1 MEVKINKEIRDYTES
16 VYFGLSLR
24 QFIFSILACGMAV
37 VLYFVFRP
45 YFGIET
51 LSWLCILGAA
61 PFAAIG
67 FIKYNGMNAEEFLL
81 AYIRSEFLTPKEL
94 VFNPTNYYY
103 ELLKGR
109 IGDEKKDEKEIYS
122 NRIKK
127 NLYHQ
132 KECKIVFQLKLY
144 IKMEY
149 LRQVKISLVNVLDL
163 LILTMQSH
171 LGQIRKQC
179 F

>member
-45 YFGIET
+45 YFGIEI

-103 ELLKGR
+103 EILKGR
-109 IGDEKKDEKEIYS
+109 IGDEKKDE
-122 NRIKK
+122 NNKK
-127 NLYHQ
+127 SIQ
-132 KECKIVFQLKLY
+132 
-144 IKMEY
+144 
-149 LRQVKISLVNVLDL
+149 
-163 LILTMQSH
+163 T
-171 LGQIRKQC
+171 G
-179 F
+179 

>member
-37 VLYFVFRP
+37 VLYFIFRP
-45 YFGIET
+45 CFGIET

-67 FIKYNGMNAEEFLL
+67 FIKYNGMNAEEFVL
-81 AYIRSEFLTPKEL
+81 AYIRSEWLTPKEL
-94 VFNPTNYYY
+94 VFKPENYYY

-109 IGDEKKDEKEIYS
+109 IGDDKKDE
-122 NRIKK
+122 NNKK
-127 NLYHQ
+127 SVQ
-132 KECKIVFQLKLY
+132 
-144 IKMEY
+144 
-149 LRQVKISLVNVLDL
+149 
-163 LILTMQSH
+163 T
-171 LGQIRKQC
+171 G
-179 F
+179 

>member
-37 VLYFVFRP
+37 ILYFVFRL

-103 ELLKGR
+103 EILKGR
-109 IGDEKKDEKEIYS
+109 IGDEKKDE
-122 NRIKK
+122 NNKK
-127 NLYHQ
+127 SIQ
-132 KECKIVFQLKLY
+132 
-144 IKMEY
+144 
-149 LRQVKISLVNVLDL
+149 
-163 LILTMQSH
+163 T
-171 LGQIRKQC
+171 G
-179 F
+179 

>member
-51 LSWLCILGAA
+51 LSWLCTLGAA

-103 ELLKGR
+103 EILKGR
-109 IGDEKKDEKEIYS
+109 IGDEKKDE
-122 NRIKK
+122 NNKK
-127 NLYHQ
+127 SIQ
-132 KECKIVFQLKLY
+132 
-144 IKMEY
+144 
-149 LRQVKISLVNVLDL
+149 
-163 LILTMQSH
+163 T
-171 LGQIRKQC
+171 G
-179 F
+179 

>member
-24 QFIFSILACGMAV
+24 QFVFSILACGMAV

-67 FIKYNGMNAEEFLL
+67 FIKYNGMNAEEFVL

-94 VFNPTNYYY
+94 TFKPENYYY

-109 IGDEKKDEKEIYS
+109 IGDDKKDE
-122 NRIKK
+122 NDKK
-127 NLYHQ
+127 SVQ
-132 KECKIVFQLKLY
+132 TRQRKI
-144 IKMEY
+144 
-149 LRQVKISLVNVLDL
+149 RNA
-163 LILTMQSH
+163 
-171 LGQIRKQC
+171 
-179 F
+179 

>member
-109 IGDEKKDEKEIYS
+109 IGDEKKDE
-122 NRIKK
+122 NNKK
-127 NLYHQ
+127 SIQ
-132 KECKIVFQLKLY
+132 T
-144 IKMEY
+144 
-149 LRQVKISLVNVLDL
+149 R
-163 LILTMQSH
+163 
-171 LGQIRKQC
+171 
-179 F
+179 

>member
-37 VLYFVFRP
+37 VLYFIFRP

-67 FIKYNGMNAEEFLL
+67 FIKYNGMNAEEFVL
-81 AYIRSEFLTPKEL
+81 AYIRSEWLKPKEI
-94 VFNPTNYYY
+94 VFKPENYYY

-109 IGDEKKDEKEIYS
+109 IGDDKKDE
-122 NRIKK
+122 NNKK
-127 NLYHQ
+127 SVQ
-132 KECKIVFQLKLY
+132 
-144 IKMEY
+144 
-149 LRQVKISLVNVLDL
+149 
-163 LILTMQSH
+163 T
-171 LGQIRKQC
+171 G
-179 F
+179 

>member
-1 MEVKINKEIRDYTES
+1 MEVKINKEIRNYTES

-94 VFNPTNYYY
+94 EFNPTNYYY
-103 ELLKGR
+103 EILKGR
-109 IGDEKKDEKEIYS
+109 IGDEKKDE
-122 NRIKK
+122 NNKK
-127 NLYHQ
+127 SIQ
-132 KECKIVFQLKLY
+132 
-144 IKMEY
+144 
-149 LRQVKISLVNVLDL
+149 
-163 LILTMQSH
+163 T
-171 LGQIRKQC
+171 G
-179 F
+179 

>member
-37 VLYFVFRP
+37 ILYFVFRP

-51 LSWLCILGAA
+51 LSWLCILGAV

-94 VFNPTNYYY
+94 VFSPTNYYY

-109 IGDEKKDEKEIYS
+109 IGDEKKDE
-122 NRIKK
+122 NDKK
-127 NLYHQ
+127 SIQ
-132 KECKIVFQLKLY
+132 
-144 IKMEY
+144 
-149 LRQVKISLVNVLDL
+149 
-163 LILTMQSH
+163 T
-171 LGQIRKQC
+171 G
-179 F
+179 

>member
-109 IGDEKKDEKEIYS
+109 IGDEKKNE
-122 NRIKK
+122 NNKK
-127 NLYHQ
+127 SIQ
-132 KECKIVFQLKLY
+132 
-144 IKMEY
+144 
-149 LRQVKISLVNVLDL
+149 
-163 LILTMQSH
+163 T
-171 LGQIRKQC
+171 G
-179 F
+179 

>member
-37 VLYFVFRP
+37 ILYFVFRP

-94 VFNPTNYYY
+94 VFSPTNYYY

-109 IGDEKKDEKEIYS
+109 IGDEKKDE
-122 NRIKK
+122 NDKK
-127 NLYHQ
+127 SIQ
-132 KECKIVFQLKLY
+132 
-144 IKMEY
+144 
-149 LRQVKISLVNVLDL
+149 
-163 LILTMQSH
+163 T
-171 LGQIRKQC
+171 G
-179 F
+179 

>member
-67 FIKYNGMNAEEFLL
+67 FIKYNGMNAEEFFL
-81 AYIRSEFLTPKEL
+81 AYIRSELLTPKEL

-103 ELLKGR
+103 EILKGR
-109 IGDEKKDEKEIYS
+109 IGDEKKDE
-122 NRIKK
+122 NNKK
-127 NLYHQ
+127 SIQ
-132 KECKIVFQLKLY
+132 
-144 IKMEY
+144 
-149 LRQVKISLVNVLDL
+149 
-163 LILTMQSH
+163 T
-171 LGQIRKQC
+171 G
-179 F
+179 

>member
-37 VLYFVFRP
+37 ILYFVFRP

-81 AYIRSEFLTPKEL
+81 AYVRSEFLTPKEL
-94 VFNPTNYYY
+94 VFEPTNYYY
-103 ELLKGR
+103 EMLKGR
-109 IGDEKKDEKEIYS
+109 IGDDKKDE
-122 NRIKK
+122 NNKK
-127 NLYHQ
+127 SIQ
-132 KECKIVFQLKLY
+132 
-144 IKMEY
+144 
-149 LRQVKISLVNVLDL
+149 
-163 LILTMQSH
+163 T
-171 LGQIRKQC
+171 G
-179 F
+179 

>member
-37 VLYFVFRP
+37 ILYFVFRP

-94 VFNPTNYYY
+94 VFNPSNYYY

-109 IGDEKKDEKEIYS
+109 IGDEKKDE
-122 NRIKK
+122 NNKK
-127 NLYHQ
+127 SIQ
-132 KECKIVFQLKLY
+132 
-144 IKMEY
+144 
-149 LRQVKISLVNVLDL
+149 
-163 LILTMQSH
+163 T
-171 LGQIRKQC
+171 G
-179 F
+179 

>member
-109 IGDEKKDEKEIYS
+109 IGDEKKDE
-122 NRIKK
+122 NDKK
-127 NLYHQ
+127 SVQ
-132 KECKIVFQLKLY
+132 TRQRKI
-144 IKMEY
+144 
-149 LRQVKISLVNVLDL
+149 RNA
-163 LILTMQSH
+163 
-171 LGQIRKQC
+171 
-179 F
+179 